1 MRYTPNYN
9 MVIGEGTDAVNP
21 LTQIF
26 PNFETIDSAME
37 SNKNAGITTASEVTT
52 GGVHAIV
59 RVNTSAPVFRFTA
72 TSAWTTGD
80 TMTLDGSAVT
90 VHLTD
95 GTTPKSGAYI
105 IGAEVVGIVNGSLV
119 TLLAGSSFDGVLSFN
134 SRQGVVTPQ
143 SGDYT
148 ANMIGYNNTTSGL
161 SATDIQSAIDEL
173 ASNPAGD
180 NYSTSEH
187 VVGTWID
194 GSVIYEKTISCGALP
209 NNAQIDIAHGI
220 SNLGA
225 VISIDGIAI
234 RPGTNYRSVPLPC
247 VDPSD
252 VTGNVYIAANDTNVI
267 ILDAANWSAYTSSYV
282 TIRYTKN
289 S

>member
-26 PNFETIDSAME
+26 PNFETIDTAME
-37 SNKNAGITTASEVTT
+37 NNKNAGITTASEVTT

-59 RVNTSAPVFRFTA
+59 RVNTSSPVFRFTA

-95 GTTPKSGAYI
+95 GTAPKSGAYI

-119 TLLAGSSFDGVLSFN
+119 TLLAGASFDGVLSFN

-161 SATDIQSAIDEL
+161 SAADVQSAVDEL
-173 ASNPAGD
+173 ASSEAWEDITNDVSFGATGITNADKFIYRKGKEIVVNARCLISLANNITILTGLPAPTQTIKLAYSVGGPMSLFDLDTNGD
-180 NYSTSEH
+180 LILKSAGTS
-187 VVGTWID
+187 GQQY
-194 GSVIYEKTISCGALP
+194 GGF
-209 NNAQIDIAHGI
+209 
-220 SNLGA
+220 NL
-225 VISIDGIAI
+225 
-234 RPGTNYRSVPLPC
+234 
-247 VDPSD
+247 
-252 VTGNVYIAANDTNVI
+252 VYIAQ
-267 ILDAANWSAYTSSYV
+267 
-282 TIRYTKN
+282 
-289 S
+289 

>member
-37 SNKNAGITTASEVTT
+37 NNKNAGITTASEVST

-95 GTTPKSGAYI
+95 GTAPKSGAYV

-119 TLLAGSSFDGVLSFN
+119 TLLAGASFDGVLSFN

-148 ANMIGYNNTTSGL
+148 ANMIGYNNTSSGL
-161 SATDIQSAIDEL
+161 SATDAQAAIDEIASKSSFTLVGSIVGDTPIQLPATFNELYITTEVINHFSAVTIMENIL
-173 ASNPAGD
+173 AATDKRLCIGN
-180 NYSTSEH
+180 
-187 VVGTWID
+187 
-194 GSVIYEKTISCGALP
+194 GAVEFD
-209 NNAQIDIAHGI
+209 IDISKTAAH
-220 SNLGA
+220 L
-225 VISIDGIAI
+225 AI
-234 RPGTNYRSVPLPC
+234 VNVSGTDYKSSTTLTIYYR
-247 VDPSD
+247 
-252 VTGNVYIAANDTNVI
+252 
-267 ILDAANWSAYTSSYV
+267 
-282 TIRYTKN
+282 
-289 S
+289 